1 MTDINE
7 NAECRHRMGGGVALQ
22 ARPTLNEPG
31 IKGLGQRK
39 RAGYRRGFI
48 ILSAVFLI
56 VFFSSFILGRFSISP
71 GDLLKILA
79 SRFLAFLGRVFGSD
93 LGISRTWQDAAET
106 VAVNVRMPRII
117 AAAVIGAALS
127 VAEAS
132 YQGMFRN
139 PMVSPD
145 ILGAS
150 TGAGFG
156 AAMGILLGFS
166 YGGIVVSS
174 FLFGLGAVFLAYAI
188 SSASRLNTTLS
199 MVLAGIMVS
208 SVFTAGTSFVKLV
221 ADTDNQLPAITYWLM
236 GSLTSIRGGDA
247 AFVSILVIAGV
258 IPIFLLRWRINL
270 LTVSDDEARSLGINT
285 KRLRFVVIVCA
296 TLITAASVSVSGMI
310 GWVGLVIPHFCR
322 LIFGYDYRRLI
333 PAAMLLG
340 GAFLMLVD
348 DLARIVTT
356 AELPLGV
363 LTAFVGGP
371 VFVWLILRKSGVN
384 ED

>member
-1 MTDINE
+1 MKRQE
-7 NAECRHRMGGGVALQ
+7 
-22 ARPTLNEPG
+22 G
-31 IKGLGQRK
+31 ITSLLISGRSS
-39 RAGYRRGFI
+39 RRGFI
-48 ILSAVFLI
+48 LLLIAFVVVFI
-56 VFFSSFILGRFSISP
+56 GSFVIGRYSI
-71 GDLLKILA
+71 GIADLAKILVN
-79 SRFLAFLGRVFGSD
+79 RLLTFIGKIFGAD
-93 LGISRTWQDAAET
+93 IGLEKTWSDAAET
-106 VAVNVRMPRII
+106 VAMNVRMPRIL
-117 AAAVIGAALS
+117 AAMVIGAALS
-127 VAEAS
+127 VAGAS

-166 YGGIVVSS
+166 YGGIVFSS
-174 FLFGLGAVFLAYAI
+174 FIFGLSAVFLAYAI
-188 SSASRLNTTLS
+188 STASKLNATLS

-208 SVFTAGTSFVKLV
+208 SVFSAGTSFVKLV

-236 GSLTSIRGGDA
+236 GSLTSIRGSDT
-247 AFVSILVIAGV
+247 AFVSILVIIGLV
-258 IPIFLLRWRINL
+258 PLILLRWRINL

-285 KRLRFVVIVCA
+285 KRLRFTVIVCA

-322 LIFGYDYRRLI
+322 LMFGYDYKRLI
-333 PAAMLLG
+333 PAAILLG
-340 GAFLMLVD
+340 SSFMMVVD
-348 DLARIVTT
+348 NLARTVTT

-371 VFVWLILRKSGVN
+371 VFVWLILRRSGAH